1 MLFDIRGDVMA
12 DTLRAHDV
20 PGFWLRCL
28 TGLTNNKLQAR
39 LRSADA
45 GIAVAE
51 WVVVSILSE
60 RPNIS
65 INELAHLAG
74 MHQAPIS
81 RIVEKLTK
89 KELVTRVTSM
99 QDRRSVN
106 VKLTKAGADLRER
119 LLGITSE
126 NAKDSFACLSQEEYD
141 TFMATIKK
149 VLKSHNF
156 DTTGY

>member
-1 MLFDIRGDVMA
+1 MSEM
-12 DTLRAHDV
+12 LRAHQV

-39 LRSADA
+39 LKHADA
-45 GIAVAE
+45 GIAVSE

-81 RIVEKLTK
+81 RIVEKLTN
-89 KELVTRVTSM
+89 KELVTRITSNE
-99 QDRRSVN
+99 DRRSVN
-106 VKLTKAGADLRER
+106 VKLTKSGEVLRER
-119 LLGITSE
+119 LGGITRN
-126 NAKDSFACLSQEEYD
+126 NAEDSFACLSDEEYEV
-141 TFMATIKK
+141 FMGTIKK

>member
-1 MLFDIRGDVMA
+1 MSKV
-12 DTLRAHDV
+12 LRAHSV

-28 TGLTNNKLQAR
+28 TGMTNNNLQAR
-39 LRSADA
+39 LRNAEA

-60 RPNIS
+60 RPDIS
-65 INELAHLAG
+65 INELAHFAG

-81 RIVEKLTK
+81 RIVEKLSK
-89 KELVTRVTSM
+89 KGLVVRVTCVE
-99 QDRRSVN
+99 DRRSVS
-106 VKLTKAGADLRER
+106 VTLTEHGLALREK
-119 LLGITSE
+119 LQGITST
-126 NAKDSFACLSQEEYD
+126 NAKDSFACLSEEEYD
-141 TFMATIKK
+141 VFMATIKK

>member
-1 MLFDIRGDVMA
+1 MT
-12 DTLRAHDV
+12 DTLRLHRV

-28 TGLTNNKLQAR
+28 TGSINNNLQAR
-39 LRSADA
+39 LKQEDA
-45 GIAVAE
+45 GIAVSE
-51 WVVVSILSE
+51 WIVVSILSE

-89 KELVTRVTSM
+89 KGIVTRLTSVE
-99 QDRRSVN
+99 DRRSVK
-106 VKLTKAGADLRER
+106 VKLTKTGVDLRER
-119 LLGITSE
+119 LMGITSN
-126 NAKDSFACLSQEEYD
+126 NAKDSFACLSEEEYEA
-141 TFMATIKK
+141 FMGTIKK
-149 VLKSHNF
+149 VLHAHGF

>member
-1 MLFDIRGDVMA
+1 MYT
-12 DTLRAHDV
+12 TLRAHSV

-28 TGLTNNKLQAR
+28 TGLTNNNLQAR
-39 LRSADA
+39 LKNAEA

-51 WVVVSILSE
+51 WIVVSILNE
-60 RPNIS
+60 RPNIT

-81 RIVEKLTK
+81 RIVEKLSK
-89 KELVTRVTSM
+89 KALVLRVTCVE
-99 QDRRSVN
+99 DRRSVN
-106 VKLTKAGADLRER
+106 VKLTESGLALRER
-119 LLGITSE
+119 LSGITST
-126 NAKDSFACLSQEEYD
+126 NAKDSFACLSDEEYKV
-141 TFMATIKK
+141 FMATIKK

>member
-1 MLFDIRGDVMA
+1 MGYAMSK
-12 DTLRAHDV
+12 TLKAHNV

-28 TGLTNNKLQAR
+28 TGMTNNNLQAR
-39 LRSADA
+39 LKSANA

-81 RIVEKLTK
+81 RIVEKLSK
-89 KELVTRVTSM
+89 KGLVLRVTSV
-99 QDRRSVN
+99 QDRRSVK
-106 VKLTKAGADLRER
+106 VKLTQEGIELRER
-119 LLGITSE
+119 LFGITST
-126 NAKDSFACLSQEEYD
+126 NAKDSFACLSEEEYD
-141 TFMATIKK
+141 VFMATIKK

>member
-1 MLFDIRGDVMA
+1 MSE
-12 DTLRAHDV
+12 TLRAHQV

-28 TGLTNNKLQAR
+28 TGLTNNNLQAR
-39 LRSADA
+39 LRNAEA
-45 GIAVAE
+45 GIAVSE

-89 KELVTRVTSM
+89 KGLVSRVTSVE
-99 QDRRSVN
+99 DRRSVI
-106 VKLTKAGADLRER
+106 VGLTDAGESLRER
-119 LLGITSE
+119 LAGITRA
-126 NAKDSFACLSQEEYD
+126 NAEDSFACLSDEEHAA
-141 TFMATIKK
+141 FMGTIRK

>member
-1 MLFDIRGDVMA
+1 MPN
-12 DTLRAHDV
+12 TLRAHNV

-28 TGLTNNKLQAR
+28 TGYTNNTLQAR
-39 LRSADA
+39 LKSADA

-51 WVVVSILSE
+51 WIVVSILSE
-60 RPNIS
+60 RPDIS

-81 RIVEKLTK
+81 RIVEKLSK
-89 KELVTRVTSM
+89 KALVLRVTSM
-99 QDRRSVN
+99 NDRRAVK
-106 VKLTKAGADLRER
+106 VKLTDAGETLRER
-119 LLGITSE
+119 LSGITSL
-126 NAKDSFACLSQEEYD
+126 NAQEAFACLSEEEYD
-141 TFMATIKK
+141 TFMRTIKK